1 MRKAASAAISW
12 GPRKMRK
19 RNMNSSDLFN
29 LFRLILAVEA
39 ARVIE
44 QSFADNTSV
53 SLETR
58 QAFVILKRNI
68 DEDGVN
74 LERELLTKG

>member
-1 MRKAASAAISW
+1 
-12 GPRKMRK
+12 
-19 RNMNSSDLFN
+19 MNSSDLFN